1 MGIGTMNKGSN
12 LILLIG
18 SSLFIFMLASLVMM
32 SQALQNSELF
42 DRYYSVL
49 LILNAS
55 GLIILIILIL
65 LNLKRLIR
73 QFKNKI
79 VGSRMTLRMVMLFSL
94 LSVTPV
100 LIVYYFS
107 LDFLH
112 RGIDS
117 WFDLRVEQAL
127 DDSLELSRLALDVRM
142 RELLTTTEKIA
153 EELNQTSDAELPF
166 DVDQIR
172 ERSSAYELT
181 LLTRKGV
188 VIASSSSDTKSLV
201 PDTPGKTILLQL
213 LQGNSYI
220 GLDIIKNTDLLIRAV
235 ANLPTIDIDKEAR
248 IVQVLFPISER
259 MNQLAESV
267 QSSFIEYKELS
278 YLREQLKV
286 SFIIILTLVL
296 LFSMFSAVWAAFY
309 SARKLA
315 EPVKNL
321 AEGTKAIAEGD
332 YSTRLPVPGND
343 ELGFLVSSFNDMTD
357 KISQARDSV
366 KQSQQETEAQRNF
379 LETVLSR
386 LSSGVIVFNKD
397 GNLEKSNISANQ
409 ILHVDVGTLE
419 QKDMATLIKE
429 LPYLTDFFEC
439 ISSNIE
445 EQLDEWREQIT
456 LSSKTGNLI
465 LMING
470 ATLVGTDGLTSGYVI
485 VFDEITALIRGQR
498 DAAWSEMARR
508 LAHEIKNPLTPIQL
522 AAERLRHKYLSS
534 MNAADADMLDRMTNT
549 IIQQVDT
556 MKEMV
561 NSFSDYARSPE
572 FNPEE
577 IRLEHLIQEG
587 RDLFSNMDNE
597 NEIEV
602 DIDPELPL
610 IIGDEKKLRQVF
622 NNLLTNAIDA
632 NAMGE
637 ENHLIISAK
646 GINIDNH
653 HMVEIRVKDNGPG
666 IDAQVVN
673 KLFEPYI
680 TTKQKG
686 TGLGLAIVKKIID
699 EHSGT
704 VWLENNNDNNGAC
717 AVVRLPALNQSIQTT
732 KTQIV

>member
-1 MGIGTMNKGSN
+1 
-12 LILLIG
+12 
-18 SSLFIFMLASLVMM
+18 
-32 SQALQNSELF
+32 
-42 DRYYSVL
+42 
-49 LILNAS
+49 
-55 GLIILIILIL
+55 
-65 LNLKRLIR
+65 
-73 QFKNKI
+73 
-79 VGSRMTLRMVMLFSL
+79 MTR
-94 LSVTPV
+94 
-100 LIVYYFS
+100 
-107 LDFLH
+107 
-112 RGIDS
+112 
-117 WFDLRVEQAL
+117 
-127 DDSLELSRLALDVRM
+127 
-142 RELLTTTEKIA
+142 
-153 EELNQTSDAELPF
+153 DAELPF

-220 GLDIIKNTDLLIRAV
+220 GLDVIKNTNLLIRVV

-267 QSSFIEYKELS
+267 QSAFIEYKELS

-309 SARKLA
+309 SARKLS

-366 KQSQQETEAQRNF
+366 KQSQQETESQRNF

-397 GNLEKSNISANQ
+397 GKLEKSNISANQ
-409 ILHVDVGTLE
+409 ILHVDVEALE
-419 QKDMATLIKE
+419 QKDMATIIKE
-429 LPYLTDFFEC
+429 FPYLTDFFEC

-445 EQLDEWREQIT
+445 DQLDEWREQIT
-456 LSSKTGNLI
+456 LASKTGNLI

-470 ATLVGTDGLTSGYVI
+470 ATLIGTDGLTSGYVI

-577 IRLEHLIQEG
+577 IRLEHLILEG

-602 DIDPELPL
+602 DIDPNLPL

-637 ENHLIISAK
+637 ENQLTISAK
-646 GINIDNH
+646 AINIDNH

-666 IDAQVVN
+666 IEAQVVN

-732 KTQIV
+732 KSQIA